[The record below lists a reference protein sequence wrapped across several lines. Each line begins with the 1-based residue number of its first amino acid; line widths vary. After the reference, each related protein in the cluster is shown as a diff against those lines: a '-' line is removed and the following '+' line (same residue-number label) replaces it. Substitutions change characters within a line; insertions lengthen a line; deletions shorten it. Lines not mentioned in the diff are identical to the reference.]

1 MKKLRKR
8 KGKEN
13 NVSAVSGETAG
24 HKKPL
29 KKQEKESVGHNQGT
43 DYTRY
48 HYSRKEYILYGLT
61 GAGLGGGMMLLFYS
75 NRFAIAFGMFVGAI
89 AFLYVRNR
97 SLCDKQ
103 KWELMVEF
111 RDAMN
116 SMSAALAAGYSM
128 ENAVTEAYRDLALLY
143 GEDRVILRELQ
154 GIRSRIDLGV
164 PLDELFY
171 ELGVRSGVSDIVV
184 FSQVYTTARK
194 SGGNLVKVMKR
205 TSAAIGEKI
214 DIEREVR
221 TMISGKKLESICMMV
236 IPLLIIV
243 YLRVFSPGFLNPL
256 YQGLMGRVIMTIALV
271 IYLGA
276 VWWSRRIMNI
286 KY

>member
-1 MKKLRKR
+1 MK
-8 KGKEN
+8 
-13 NVSAVSGETAG
+13 A
-24 HKKPL
+24 P
-29 KKQEKESVGHNQGT
+29 QEV
-43 DYTRY
+43 DYTKYRY
-48 HYSRKEYILYGLT
+48 RKKEWILYGAA
-61 GAGLGGGMMLLFYS
+61 GACMGGGMMLLFYS
-75 NRFAIAFGMFVGAI
+75 HLLAVAVGALVGAA
-89 AFLYVRNR
+89 AFLRVRNR
-97 SLCDKQ
+97 SLCEKQ
-103 KWELMVEF
+103 KWELMIEF

-128 ENAVTEAYRDLALLY
+128 ENAVSEAHRDLTLLY
-143 GEDRVILRELQ
+143 GEDRVILRELK
-154 GIRSRIDLGV
+154 GIRSRIDLGI
-164 PLDELFY
+164 PLDDLFY

-205 TSAAIGEKI
+205 TSDAIGEKM

-221 TMISGKKLESICMMV
+221 TMIAGKRLESVCMMV

-243 YLRVFSPGFLNPL
+243 YLRVFSPGFLTPL
-256 YQGLMGRVIMTIALV
+256 YHGLMGRIFMTIALGV
-271 IYLGA
+271 YLGA